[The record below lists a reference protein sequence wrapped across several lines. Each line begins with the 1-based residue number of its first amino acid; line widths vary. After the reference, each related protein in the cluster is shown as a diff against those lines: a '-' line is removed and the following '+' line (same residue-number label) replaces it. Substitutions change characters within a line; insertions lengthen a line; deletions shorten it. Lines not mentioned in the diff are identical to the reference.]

1 MELAYFIN
9 LILIFSLNVLFF
21 FLGICLNSLVI
32 ISFWRSLQLRKK
44 LCYFMIAILSC
55 CDLLAVLTC
64 HPSTALFAMLR
75 LAGKLDVY
83 PRWVDFSSDLTNVF
97 VGFALLALLVM
108 NFDRYLAISYPI
120 FHRTSVTKR
129 KLLALLATLIVVEIA
144 LYLMSVNDL
153 VISNTLFILIFFI
166 IIFPPMILM
175 NYKLFVAARKSRRN
189 NRISPEMEKTFS
201 WKNISSCLLATACFV
216 VLSVSVFVYIGL
228 STNFKDSST
237 LNNGDIAAFWGE
249 TIASMNSTFNCLIF
263 YWKTRFYA
271 QRE

>member
-1 MELAYFIN
+1 MFQFLGHNQFLEISATPKEIMLFHDSD
-9 LILIFSLNVLFF
+9 LVLLRFACGFNMSSIDGSFRDVKVGWKVGCIPKMGGF
-21 FLGICLNSLVI
+21 FLRLN
-32 ISFWRSLQLRKK
+32 K
-44 LCYFMIAILSC
+44 Y
-55 CDLLAVLTC
+55 
-64 HPSTALFAMLR
+64 
-75 LAGKLDVY
+75 
-83 PRWVDFSSDLTNVF
+83 NVF

-166 IIFPPMILM
+166 IIFPPMIFM

-263 YWKTRFYA
+263 YWKDKVLRTEGMKVIKSMKICICRKV
-271 QRE
+271 QN